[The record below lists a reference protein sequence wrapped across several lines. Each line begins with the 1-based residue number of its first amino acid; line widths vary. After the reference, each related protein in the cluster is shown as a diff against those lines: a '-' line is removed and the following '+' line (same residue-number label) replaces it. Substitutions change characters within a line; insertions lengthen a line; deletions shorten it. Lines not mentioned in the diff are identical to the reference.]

1 MTTQHRWRFERRA
14 PKPLASS
21 STTVRDGRAS
31 GAGVTTVATVERR
44 ERRDASTSSTRNLGG
59 VFAAAARQR
68 PTTTEGGAAGDVER
82 RRTTTHGSSKFD
94 RTVGDDAVV
103 VEVRETTIEKTTETT
118 RAARQPKSKPT
129 THEPKTKR
137 AKTTRRKAT
146 PTTAGAEAFEMACEP
161 GRGCALEDLP
171 DGWLDSDAG
180 ASVTEAFRRRCE
192 KDVKADDDDDDAGGC
207 CLGVLSRDCVRCGL
221 EIWFGYSSNFRDVEA
236 SEKKKARAAA
246 KKFTLADDVV
256 CQDADDD
263 DAQNGVQTDVV
274 GFAVYFRDGDE
285 AYFLRR
291 DDQVTKDCLTKLFA
305 TRRVSTY
312 HAQSVVRAAMD
323 AGAAIDPSTVRVS
336 DCRLDAWLI
345 NPDSGFDGGLD
356 EVASVFRRSS
366 PRDASDA
373 LARLLDDVRDALDFC
388 VQGANKHRHIAAA
401 RRVESR
407 VAAGLG
413 VLEHYGIGF
422 DRDRAGEMKDA
433 ASARMDV
440 LNAKA
445 KSDFGVDIN
454 LASAQQVADVL
465 FNKLA
470 LPHPGATHAAK
481 GSKTSHMSTSVEV
494 LTSLAERHPFPRLV
508 LDYRGALKER
518 AMCDGYDR
526 SASAHGDHDDEYRIH
541 TQWNNTKTATGR
553 LSSSS
558 PNVQQV
564 GRGSM
569 RNAFVP
575 APGKTFLAADYSQI
589 ELRVLAH
596 LCGEEKLISMF
607 KKATDEG
614 GDVFVAIWNAGKNL
628 PPDAPAE
635 PGTRDIAKRTAYGIL
650 YGQHAA
656 GLASKLNIGKD
667 EARGYIDAFHRAF
680 PRVQTWIARVLEQAA
695 KQGAV
700 VLPMSGRHRALPKIH
715 SKNFGERSEAQ
726 RQAVNSVIQGTA
738 ADMMK
743 MAMIRWFA
751 AVGRAEF
758 APDVAARSVDSAR
771 IRLVAQIHDELLFEV
786 DESYVDEAS
795 DAIRLCMERAVTL
808 SVPCPV
814 KIAVGP
820 SWGELEERRR

>member
-1 MTTQHRWRFERRA
+1 M
-14 PKPLASS
+14 
-21 STTVRDGRAS
+21 
-31 GAGVTTVATVERR
+31 
-44 ERRDASTSSTRNLGG
+44 
-59 VFAAAARQR
+59 ARQR
-68 PTTTEGGAAGDVER
+68 PTATTTEGGAAGDVER
-82 RRTTTHGSSKFD
+82 RQTTHDLSFN
-94 RTVGDDAVV
+94 RTGVDAVV
-103 VEVRETTIEKTTETT
+103 VEVREMTEKTTEKT

-129 THEPKTKR
+129 NEPKTKR
-137 AKTTRRKAT
+137 AKTTRRKAA
-146 PTTAGAEAFEMACEP
+146 PTAGAEAFEMACEP

-180 ASVTEAFRRRCE
+180 ASVTEAFRCRCE
-192 KDVKADDDDDDAGGC
+192 KVKADDDDEDDDEGGC

-221 EIWFGYSSNFRDVEA
+221 EIWFGYSSNFRDVDA

-246 KKFTLADDVV
+246 KKFTLADDIV

-274 GFAVYFRDGDE
+274 GFAVYFRDSNE

-323 AGAAIDPSTVRVS
+323 VGAVIDPSTVRVS

-356 EVASVFRRSS
+356 EVASAFRRSS

-373 LARLLDDVRDALDFC
+373 LARLRDDVRDALDFC
-388 VQGANKHRHIAAA
+388 VQGANKHRRIAAA

-433 ASARMDV
+433 ASARMDA

-465 FNKLA
+465 FNKLS
-470 LPHPGATHAAK
+470 LPHPGAHAAK

-494 LTSLAERHPFPRLV
+494 LTSLAESHPFPRLV
-508 LDYRGALKER
+508 LEYRGALKER

-526 SASAHGDHDDEYRIH
+526 SASAHASAHGDHDDEYRIH

-564 GRGSM
+564 GRGTM

-628 PPDAPAE
+628 PLDAPTE

-695 KQGAV
+695 KQEAV
-700 VLPMSGRHRALPKIH
+700 VLPMSGRHRSLPKIH

-743 MAMIRWFA
+743 MAMCRWFS
-751 AVGRAEF
+751 AVGRRSF
-758 APDVAARSVDSAR
+758 APDVAAQSVDSAR

-795 DAIRLCMERAVTL
+795 DAIRLCMERAMTL

>member
-1 MTTQHRWRFERRA
+1 MH
-14 PKPLASS
+14 SS
-21 STTVRDGRAS
+21 R
-31 GAGVTTVATVERR
+31 
-44 ERRDASTSSTRNLGG
+44 L
-59 VFAAAARQR
+59 
-68 PTTTEGGAAGDVER
+68 
-82 RRTTTHGSSKFD
+82 D
-94 RTVGDDAVV
+94 RTGDGAVV
-103 VEVRETTIEKTTETT
+103 VEVRETTMKTTEKT
-118 RAARQPKSKPT
+118 RATRQPKSNPT
-129 THEPKTKR
+129 NEPKTKR
-137 AKTTRRKAT
+137 AKTTRRKAA
-146 PTTAGAEAFEMACEP
+146 PTAGAEAFEMACEP

-180 ASVTEAFRRRCE
+180 ASVIEAFRRRCE
-192 KDVKADDDDDDAGGC
+192 EVKVGEGGDGDNDDEGGC

-256 CQDADDD
+256 FLDADDD
-263 DAQNGVQTDVV
+263 DAQNGVQSDVV
-274 GFAVYFRDGDE
+274 GFAVYFRDSNE
-285 AYFLRR
+285 AYFMRR
-291 DDQVTKDCLTKLFA
+291 DDQFTKDCLTKLFA

-312 HAQSVVRAAMD
+312 HAQRVVRAAMD
-323 AGAAIDPSTVRVS
+323 AGAAIDPSTVRMS

-356 EVASVFRRSS
+356 VVASAFQRAS
-366 PRDASDA
+366 PRDAADA
-373 LARLLDDVRDALDFC
+373 LARLRDDVRNALDFC
-388 VQGANKHRHIAAA
+388 VQGANRHRRIAAA

-413 VLEHYGIGF
+413 VLEYYGIGF
-422 DRDRAGEMKDA
+422 DRDRAGEMKNA
-433 ASARMDV
+433 ASARMDA

-445 KSDFGVDIN
+445 KNDFGVDIN

-465 FNKLA
+465 FNKLS
-470 LPHPGATHAAK
+470 LPHPGAHAAK
-481 GSKTSHMSTSVEV
+481 GSKTSHISTSVEV

-508 LDYRGALKER
+508 LDFRGALKER

-526 SASAHGDHDDEYRIH
+526 SASAHGEDDDEYRIH

-575 APGKTFLAADYSQI
+575 APGKIFLAADYSQI

-607 KKATDEG
+607 KKAADEG

-656 GLASKLNIGKD
+656 GLASKLNIGKE

-700 VLPMSGRHRALPKIH
+700 VLPMSGRHRSLPKIH
-715 SKNFGERSEAQ
+715 SKSFGERSEAQ

-743 MAMIRWFA
+743 MAMCRWFS
-751 AVGRAEF
+751 AVGHGSF
-758 APDVAARSVDSAR
+758 APDVPAHSVDSTR

-795 DAIRLCMERAVTL
+795 DAIRLCMERAMTL

-814 KIAVGP
+814 KIAIGP
-820 SWGELEERRR
+820 SWGELEERRRLG